1 MYSVKKNYKMKKTI
15 IIVLIFAFT
24 SANIFA
30 QCFLDRHNTT
40 WFDEWISCTT
50 SMNPNPVRGE
60 SHWILYNLN
69 YSYEL
74 HQMHIWNTNAPD
86 YLADGMQDI
95 VIDISN
101 DGVNWAEVGEFQI
114 PMADG
119 TSTYE
124 GLDLYD
130 FAGTNAQYVLITGL
144 TNHGGSCFGLSEI
157 RIDVTDEIV
166 ISDNEPVRPACLS
179 ARIFPNP
186 VNATSKAII
195 SDICSTAPIHYSIQ
209 DISGKVL
216 KSGEITPLSNE
227 EELDLNLLPMVA
239 GTYILSLQQ
248 QDVVR
253 RFKMMKVD

>member
-1 MYSVKKNYKMKKTI
+1 MKKTI
-15 IIVLIFAFT
+15 IIAILFTFT
-24 SANIFA
+24 SANILA

-40 WFDEWISCTT
+40 WYDGWISCTT
-50 SMNPNPVRGE
+50 SINPNPSRGE

-69 YSYEL
+69 YPYEL
-74 HQMHIWNTNAPD
+74 FQMHIWNTNAPD

-101 DGVNWAEVGEFQI
+101 DGVNWSEVGEFQI

-130 FAGTNAQYVLITGL
+130 FDGTSAQYVLITGL

-157 RIDVTDEIV
+157 RIDVADEIV
-166 ISDNEPVRPACLS
+166 ISDNEPVNPACLS

-186 VNATSKAII
+186 VNESSKAII
-195 SDICSTAPIHYSIQ
+195 SKICSNAPIYYSIQ
-209 DISGKVL
+209 DITGKIL
-216 KSGEITPLSNE
+216 KSGEITPVSNE
-227 EELDLNLLPMVA
+227 VELDIGSLPIVA

-248 QDVVR
+248 LDSVR
-253 RFKMMKVD
+253 KFKMIKAD

>member
-1 MYSVKKNYKMKKTI
+1 MKKTI
-15 IIVLIFAFT
+15 IITILFAVT

-40 WFDEWISCTT
+40 WYDGWISCTT
-50 SMNPNPVRGE
+50 SMNPNPLRGE

-69 YSYEL
+69 YPYEL
-74 HQMHIWNTNAPD
+74 FQMHIWNTNAPD

-95 VIDISN
+95 VIDIST
-101 DGVNWAEVGEFQI
+101 DGLNWTEIGEFQL

-130 FAGTNAQYVLITGL
+130 FDGTSAQYVLITGL
-144 TNHGGSCFGLSEI
+144 SNHGGACFGLSEI
-157 RIDVTDEIV
+157 RIDVADAIIV
-166 ISDNEPVRPACLS
+166 SDNEPVNPACLS

-186 VNATSKAII
+186 INEASRAII
-195 SDICSTAPIHYSIQ
+195 SKICSTAPIYYSIQ
-209 DISGKVL
+209 DITGKIL
-216 KSGEITPLSNE
+216 KSGEIIPVSNE
-227 EELDLNLLPMVA
+227 AELDINSLSLVT

-248 QDVVR
+248 QDMIR